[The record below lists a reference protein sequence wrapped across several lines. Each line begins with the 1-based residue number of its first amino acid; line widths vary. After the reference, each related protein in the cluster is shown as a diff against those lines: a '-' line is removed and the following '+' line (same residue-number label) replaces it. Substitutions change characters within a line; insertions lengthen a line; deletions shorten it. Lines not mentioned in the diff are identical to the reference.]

1 LTQEAADA
9 SGGIGAVHA
18 AIAGRVFKAIPG
30 SAPMRAWHDAV
41 ARTSYFGV
49 SAGITLAGAVGA
61 AFADGD
67 VHPQVLAAVNALR
80 GDVLEP
86 PLAIE
91 MTAELPSAE
100 RLVVFVHGLGET
112 EHAWG
117 REPYAAPG
125 WTAAYIRYN
134 TGRPVADN
142 GATLARLLAVCDAR
156 EIALVGHSMGGLVI
170 HSALR
175 QGGADRV
182 TTTVSLGTPHLG
194 APLAQAVHAA
204 AAGLDL
210 LPETRPFGNLLN
222 GRSAGIRDL
231 RRGTGDRLAP
241 GIKHCFVAA
250 TVRHPFGRLVGD
262 ALVMPASASGRPFH
276 EGLDLGDTHHL
287 ALLNH
292 PQVRERLVRWLA

>member
-1 LTQEAADA
+1 MT
-9 SGGIGAVHA
+9 
-18 AIAGRVFKAIPG
+18 
-30 SAPMRAWHDAV
+30 
-41 ARTSYFGV
+41 RTSYFGV
-49 SAGITLAGAVGA
+49 SAGIALAGAVGA

-67 VHPQVLAAVNALR
+67 VHPQLLAVVNAVR

-91 MTAELPSAE
+91 MTAKLPSAE

-112 EHAWG
+112 ERAWG
-117 REPYAAPG
+117 REPYAPPG
-125 WTAAYIRYN
+125 WTPAYIRYN

-142 GATLARLLAVCDAR
+142 GADLARLLATSDAR

-175 QGGADRV
+175 QGAGRV
-182 TTTVSLGTPHLG
+182 TTTVSLGTPYLG

-210 LPETRPFGNLLN
+210 LPETRPFGNLLQRPQRRHPRPASRHRR
-222 GRSAGIRDL
+222 RSRARRQALL
-231 RRGTGDRLAP
+231 RRCHRPA
-241 GIKHCFVAA
+241 FV
-250 TVRHPFGRLVGD
+250 GRLVGD

-292 PQVRERLVRWLA
+292 PQVRARLVRWLA